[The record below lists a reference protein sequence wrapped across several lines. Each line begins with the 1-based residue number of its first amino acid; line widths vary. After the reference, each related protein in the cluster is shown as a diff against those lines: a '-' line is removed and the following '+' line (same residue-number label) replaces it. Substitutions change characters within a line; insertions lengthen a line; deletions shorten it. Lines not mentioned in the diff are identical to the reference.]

1 MGRTES
7 RYDYSDIRIIIC
19 DIIIKFFYIVQ
30 KIFNVI
36 LHGVLLGFYW
46 SVKSWNPFLINSLG
60 PNQRLGNKVNKER

>member
-7 RYDYSDIRIIIC
+7 RYDYSDIRIIIR

-46 SVKSWNPFLINSLG
+46 SVKSGNPFLINSLG
-60 PNQRLGNKVNKER
+60 PNQHLGNKVNKER